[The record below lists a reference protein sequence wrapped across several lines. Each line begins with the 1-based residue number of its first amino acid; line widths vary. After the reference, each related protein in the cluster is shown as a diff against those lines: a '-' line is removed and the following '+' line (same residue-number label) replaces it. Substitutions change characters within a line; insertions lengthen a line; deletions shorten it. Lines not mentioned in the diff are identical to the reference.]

1 MKMKQNSKEAQICN
15 IMETKKFDAKS
26 IEESLF
32 FISKNIK

>member
-32 FISKNIK
+32 LLVKI